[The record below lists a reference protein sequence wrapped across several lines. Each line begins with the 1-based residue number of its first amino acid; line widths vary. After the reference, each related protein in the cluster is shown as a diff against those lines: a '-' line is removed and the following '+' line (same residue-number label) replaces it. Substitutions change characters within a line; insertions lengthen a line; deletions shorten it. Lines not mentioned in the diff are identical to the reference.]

1 MNFFIAFFPTT
12 TNVLLAVLL
21 LIVGLILIIKG
32 GDFFVDASIWVAEV
46 LRMPKFLIGATIVS
60 LATTLPELI
69 VSVIAICSGNYE
81 ISVGNAVGSVTANT
95 GLILAISAIF
105 VSGNISDRKDFGIK
119 SILIIL
125 SIVILLSFGLTGT
138 LGYMPSVL
146 LALVLIFYMY
156 ETISSAKKS
165 SSDQKKQEESGVS
178 KDKKTIAINLI
189 KFFTGTAGI
198 VLGADLL
205 VENAKVVALSIG
217 ISEGIIAI
225 TLVAIGTSLPELI
238 TTITSI
244 VKKQGELGVGNIIG
258 ANIIDLVLILPV
270 CSFISKG
277 QLIVSEQSAYLD
289 MPFCLILSVIAV
301 VPPLITKKFQKWQ
314 GMLMLVVYVVYII
327 LAATIF
333 K

>member
-1 MNFFIAFFPTT
+1 MNIFIAFFPTT

-105 VSGNISDRKDFGIK
+105 VSGNISDRKDFGVK
-119 SILIIL
+119 SFLIIL
-125 SIVILLSFGLTGT
+125 SIVILLSFGLTGS
-138 LGYMPSVL
+138 LGYMPSIL

-165 SSDQKKQEESGVS
+165 SNQKKQEESNVS
-178 KDKKTIAINLI
+178 KDKKTIVINLI

-289 MPFCLILSVIAV
+289 MPFCLILSIIAV

-314 GMLMLVVYVVYII
+314 GILMLVVYVAYII